1 MFESLPGESNMDNR
15 TQSQT
20 FGLLVPV
27 AALCIALN
35 VGLGTIINVLKAPIY
50 LDAIGTIAFAFF
62 VQGTGLR
69 GFGWSVLV
77 GAASFAIGAILFNP
91 VLIWFVPTQVAI
103 AAYAYFVAGPLLRSA
118 LGHDSIGVRG
128 YALIIVLGLLLGVVA
143 GTVSAPIIAYL
154 FGGITGAGASVITA
168 LLLKSGE
175 TLFTSVLLSGVA
187 SEPID
192 KLIQLALAVT
202 LVRLTPSRVKA
213 ALKAR

>member
-1 MFESLPGESNMDNR
+1 MDNR
-15 TQSQT
+15 IQSQT

-27 AALCIALN
+27 AALSIALN

-50 LDAIGTIAFAFF
+50 LDAIGTIVFAFF

-69 GFGWSVLV
+69 GFGWSALV

-118 LGHDSIGVRG
+118 FGHEAIGLRS

-175 TLFTSVLLSGVA
+175 TLFTSVLLSGIA